1 MPMAEAASPLSASP
15 LVTIVLP
22 TYNRRLL
29 LGKAVDSIRKQ
40 TYGNWELIV
49 VDDGSTDGSLEG
61 LPRDPR
67 IHAVRLPHTANLA
80 RVRNTGLE
88 AARGELIAFI
98 DSDDTWQPEK
108 LALQIARMQARP
120 DADWCFCFYQLVD
133 EVRTALPLR
142 AGRPTTSAE
151 GNVFAAVLDGSAG
164 ISMATVM
171 VRRDMA
177 LRVRFDERVP
187 FGEDFDFLIRLARCG
202 VAACVPTRLVDVLHH
217 VARTTQTRYDQSLHL
232 AAAFRRY
239 RRDADD
245 ASVRDV
251 CRREAFRFTKQYLS
265 QARQRGRLLFGLV
278 AAARM
283 WASGNTTI

>member
-1 MPMAEAASPLSASP
+1 MAEAASPLSARP

-22 TYNRRLL
+22 TYNRRPL
-29 LGKAVDSIRKQ
+29 LGKAVDSILQQ

-49 VDDGSTDGSLEG
+49 VDDGSTDGSLES
-61 LPRDPR
+61 LPQDPR
-67 IHAVRLPHTANLA
+67 IRAVQLAHTANLA
-80 RVRNTGLE
+80 KVRNTGLD
-88 AARGELIAFI
+88 AARGDVIGFI

-108 LALQIARMQARP
+108 LALQIARMQSWP
-120 DADWCFCFYQLVD
+120 EADWCFCSYQLVD
-133 EVRTALPLR
+133 DERTALPLR

-151 GNVFAAVLDGSAG
+151 GNIFTTVLDGSSG

-171 VRRDMA
+171 VRRDVA

-187 FGEDFDFLIRLARCG
+187 FGEDFDFLIRLARSG
-202 VAACVPTRLVDVLHH
+202 VAACVPTRLVDVLLHLE
-217 VARTTQTRYDQSLHL
+217 RTTHTRYDQSLHL

-239 RRDADD
+239 QRAADEV
-245 ASVRDV
+245 SVRDV

-265 QARQRGRLLFGLV
+265 QARQRGQLLSGLV
-278 AAARM
+278 AATRM